1 LYKVEGATKV
11 IRQLAIF
18 EDAPLITMFTFGG
31 VAIIIDPFNTF
42 DDTQPYR
49 VLELEDGT
57 YGIGKLDNN
66 EDPQPFPM
74 LKFERVA
81 RVIRQIST
89 FDNNRPITM
98 CRFEGV
104 TKVIG

>member
-1 LYKVEGATKV
+1 
-11 IRQLAIF
+11 
-18 EDAPLITMFTFGG
+18 MFTFGG
-31 VAIIIDPFNTF
+31 VAIISDHFNTF
-42 DDTQPYR
+42 DDTQSYR
-49 VLELEDGT
+49 LLELEGGT

-66 EDPQPFPM
+66 EDPQPLPM

-98 CRFEGV
+98 RKFEGV
-104 TKVIG
+104 TRVIG